1 MATQDELDWEN
12 TVSRNRNKEN
22 REGRGAAKDIKD
34 RRKLLLQGAS
44 GTKERRAIKAAAD
57 AALEQSDVNFNEKK
71 YPSDNKQ
78 DYESDVQQRGIDQF
92 TAPEATPENTG
103 GGGLPDGYVE
113 TAVIICV
120 NGSPV
125 NGQFLFKEDTT

>member
-12 TVSRNRNKEN
+12 IVSRNQQ
-22 REGRGAAKDIKD
+22 RETRKKREAVKDIND
-34 RRKLLLQGAS
+34 RRKLLLQGAL

-57 AALEQSDVNFNEKK
+57 AALEQSDVNFDEKK

-92 TAPEATPENTG
+92 TAPEATPQS
-103 GGGLPDGYVE
+103 GGGLPSGYVE
-113 TAVIICV
+113 RSVTLCE
-120 NGSPV
+120 NGSPIT
-125 NGQFLFKEDTT
+125 GSILFNAD

>member
-12 TVSRNRNKEN
+12 TVSRNQQEETRKK
-22 REGRGAAKDIKD
+22 RGAVKDIKD

-57 AALEQSDVNFNEKK
+57 AALEQSDVNFDEKK

-125 NGQFLFKEDTT
+125 SGQFLFKEDAP

>member
-22 REGRGAAKDIKD
+22 RERRGAAKDIKD

-44 GTKERRAIKAAAD
+44 GTKQRRAIKAAAD

-103 GGGLPDGYVE
+103 GLPDGYVE

-125 NGQFLFKEDTT
+125 SGQFLFKEDTT

>member
-12 TVSRNRNKEN
+12 TVSRNQQ
-22 REGRGAAKDIKD
+22 RETRKKRGAVKDIKD

-57 AALEQSDVNFNEKK
+57 AALEQSDVNFDEKK

-125 NGQFLFKEDTT
+125 SGQFLFKEDAP